1 MRIIVTDD
9 DKNIRESL
17 DWLLKK
23 EGHEVKLCQNG
34 EEAAEVT
41 KVQSFDMGFC
51 DVKMPGMGGLKA
63 LEQLMTNQPDL
74 KIIMISGQADITT
87 AVQATKLGAYDFM
100 EKPLNPEKVLL
111 EVKKLTSQLSVQA
124 EVDKLKN
131 IVDLD
136 YQMVGDSPAMRELR
150 DVIKRA
156 APSDGRILIYG
167 ENGTG
172 KELVAREIH
181 KQSGRIGPFM
191 QLNCAALP
199 RDLIESE
206 LFGYEKGAFTGA
218 HKRKIGLIE
227 EAEGGTLLLDEIG
240 DMAPETQA
248 KLLRVLQENEFTR
261 VGSTK
266 AQKFNVR
273 IISATN
279 KNLLQEIEKGVF
291 REDLYF
297 RLNVIPIQLP
307 PLRERVQDIPKLV
320 QHFTNIYAMK
330 NGKRPKQFS
339 DEAMLHLTNYAW
351 PGNIREL
358 RNTIE
363 RLSIMTGGETIETAD
378 VQNVLVLSTAPP
390 KDVTPSSFEN
400 QLPLKDILN
409 HFEAKVLQEAYA
421 RHNGNVSHMAA
432 ALQTDRANLHK
443 KLKKYGIKD

>member
-23 EGHEVKLCQNG
+23 EGHTVRLCQDG
-34 EEAAEVT
+34 EEATELT
-41 KVQSFDMGFC
+41 KSESFDMGFC

-63 LEQLMTNQPDL
+63 LERMMTNQPDL
-74 KIIMISGQADITT
+74 KIIMISGQADIST

-111 EVKKLTSQLSVQA
+111 EVKKLATQFSVQA
-124 EVDKLKN
+124 QVDKLKN

-136 YQMVGDSPAMRELR
+136 YQMIGDSPAMQELR
-150 DVIKRA
+150 NIIKRA

-167 ENGTG
+167 ENGSG

-181 KQSGRIGPFM
+181 KQSGRTGPFV

-240 DMAPETQA
+240 DMAAETQA

-266 AQKFNVR
+266 SQKFNVR
-273 IISATN
+273 ILSATN
-279 KNLLQEIEKGVF
+279 KNLLTEIDRGAF

-307 PLRERVQDIPKLV
+307 PLRERVQDIAKLIE
-320 QHFTNIYAMK
+320 HFTHVYGLK
-330 NGKRPKQFS
+330 NGKRPKQVS
-339 DEAMLHLTNYAW
+339 DDAIHLLINYPW

-363 RLSIMTGGETIETAD
+363 RLSIMTGADIIEASD
-378 VQNVLVLSTAPP
+378 VQNVLSIPSTQKAHSTAP
-390 KDVTPSSFEN
+390 SFDE
-400 QLPLKDILN
+400 QTPLKEILN
-409 HFEAKVLQEAYA
+409 QFEAQVLRESFKKCD
-421 RHNGNVSHMAA
+421 GNVSRMATV
-432 ALQTDRANLHK
+432 LQTDRANLHK
-443 KLKKYGIKD
+443 KLKKYGIKS

>member
-23 EGHEVKLCQNG
+23 EGHDARLCQNG
-34 EEAAEVT
+34 EEATELT
-41 KVQSFDMGFC
+41 QTESFDMAFC

-63 LEQLMTNQPDL
+63 LERMLANQPEL

-111 EVKKLTSQLSVQA
+111 EVKKLAQQLSVQA
-124 EVDKLKN
+124 QVNKLKN
-131 IVDLD
+131 IVDID
-136 YQMVGDSPAMRELR
+136 YQMIGDSKPMQELR
-150 DVIKRA
+150 DIIKRA

-181 KQSGRIGPFM
+181 EQSGRSGPFV

-218 HKRKIGLIE
+218 HKRKTGLIE

-240 DMAPETQA
+240 DMAAETQA

-266 AQKFNVR
+266 TQKFNVR

-279 KNLLQEIEKGVF
+279 KNLLTEIDNGTF

-307 PLRERVQDIPKLV
+307 PLRSRVGDISALV
-320 QHFTNIYAMK
+320 QHFTTVYGIK
-330 NGKRPKQFS
+330 NGKRPKSFS
-339 DEAMLHLTNYAW
+339 SEALQLLIDYQW

-363 RLSIMTGGETIETAD
+363 RLSIMTSGDTIEAED
-378 VQNVLVLSTAPP
+378 VENVLVLSSAPRQHL
-390 KDVTPSSFEN
+390 TQPSYEN

-409 HFEAKVLQEAYA
+409 QFESHVLKEMFAKYE
-421 RHNGNVSHMAA
+421 GNVSHMAT

-443 KLKKYGIKD
+443 KLKKYRIKN